1 MTMHGTVEEHAGL
14 TRRIRTTPYVDGRWI
29 DKGESGTI
37 DVDDPAT
44 GEVVATVPA
53 IRQGQVLYAIEA
65 AHRALPAWR
74 NRSGRDRSAGL
85 RALTELVAANAELLA
100 RLMVLE

>member
-1 MTMHGTVEEHAGL
+1 MHVTVENHDGL
-14 TRRIRTTPYVDGRWI
+14 FRRIRTTPYVDGLWV
-29 DKGESGTI
+29 DVGESGTI

-53 IRQGQVLYAIEA
+53 MSRGQVRDAIEA

-74 NRSGRDRSAGL
+74 NRSGRDRSAVL
-85 RALTELVAANAELLA
+85 RAWAELVAANAEHLALLIF
-100 RLMVLE
+100 LE